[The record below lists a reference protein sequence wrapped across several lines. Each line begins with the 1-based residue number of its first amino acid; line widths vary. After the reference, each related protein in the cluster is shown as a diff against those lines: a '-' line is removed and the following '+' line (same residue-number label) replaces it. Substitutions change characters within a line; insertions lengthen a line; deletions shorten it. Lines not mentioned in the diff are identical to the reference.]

1 MSSTGASSRVSGASA
16 PSGASSQ
23 PSTLQTT
30 AGRAQHNVLG
40 AAFGRYEGLM
50 RLAAGGMGQVL
61 VARVQ
66 SERGVRRLVAL
77 KTILSH
83 LTDNDLFLK
92 MFVREAEIA
101 SRLHHPNVVPV
112 LELGRTEQEHFLVME
127 YFPSV
132 PLNTVLKEA
141 LKKQKPMPHD
151 VAAAIVADAAG
162 GLHAAHELTDDDGR
176 LLHLVHRDATP
187 SNLLIGADGS
197 VKVTDFGVAKATGA
211 QFENMTVSGDLRG
224 KIGYLSPEQV
234 TGETLDRRS
243 DVFTLGIVLWEC
255 LAGRRLFGRKESEVA
270 AIRALMDERIPD
282 VREAAPTVPEPLARI
297 TARALDRDPTKR
309 FQSAA
314 ELRQALTTQLLAD
327 TDASRM
333 AFAKETI
340 GEILA
345 DRQRTIANAVAEL
358 ESPTSIAK
366 KRSQLTG
373 ATAESS
379 SADPHSAVSLD
390 SSAAAGSKTVPPPPQ
405 KSSRLALVAGALGL
419 MLLGGGGAVM
429 ANSAL
434 KSGTHN
440 RNNASVA
447 STTAASGA
455 AEQRRSNEAPPSSPG
470 TTVALPAVAA
480 AETDA
485 SAAVQESDASAVAA
499 AESDASAAAQVAAS
513 EPNTAEAPGAGAA
526 RNGRP
531 GRSRAGRTPERTAP
545 TGTATTGTPTTTAA
559 RPPER
564 IEM

>member
-1 MSSTGASSRVSGASA
+1 MSSTGASSKVSGASG

-23 PSTLQTT
+23 PSTPHSS
-30 AGRAQHNVLG
+30 AARSAHNVLG
-40 AAFGRYEGLM
+40 VTFGRYEGLM

-132 PLNTVLKEA
+132 PLNSVLKEA

-162 GLHAAHELTDDDGR
+162 GLHAAHELTDDDGQ

-187 SNLLIGADGS
+187 SNLLVGADGS

-234 TGETLDRRS
+234 TGEKLDRRS

-255 LAGRRLFGRKESEVA
+255 LAGRRLFGRKDSEVA

-297 TARALDRDPTKR
+297 TARALDRDPAKR

-327 TDASRM
+327 TDAHRM

-345 DRQRTIANAVAEL
+345 ERQRTIASAVAEL
-358 ESPTSIAK
+358 DSPTSIAK
-366 KRSQLTG
+366 KRSALTG
-373 ATAESS
+373 APSEATSV
-379 SADPHSAVSLD
+379 DPHSAVSLD

-405 KSSRLALVAGALGL
+405 QSSRLGLAAGALGL
-419 MLLGGGGAVM
+419 LLLGGGGALL
-429 ANSAL
+429 ASGAL
-434 KSGTHN
+434 KSRPHN
-440 RNNASVA
+440 GDAASARPNAPSSETPSRSTPTGSNTRAAIAVAASDAGAAPVIEADASVVA
-447 STTAASGA
+447 SATEADAA
-455 AEQRRSNEAPPSSPG
+455 
-470 TTVALPAVAA
+470 TTVASAQAA
-480 AETDA
+480 ANHGAEGVEPA
-485 SAAVQESDASAVAA
+485 STARPARSGRARGTRN
-499 AESDASAAAQVAAS
+499 AERPAP
-513 EPNTAEAPGAGAA
+513 PN
-526 RNGRP
+526 N
-531 GRSRAGRTPERTAP
+531 SS
-545 TGTATTGTPTTTAA
+545 TGTTTAA